1 MKNFIIQIYEIQTPH
16 EAEKLIE
23 IGVDHIGSVLL
34 SEQEWKN
41 PCLKETIQLIS
52 QSASKSSLIPLFSTP
67 KAVLQTLEYYQPHIV
82 HFCESLADQ
91 NGIFDICKDLINLQ
105 KSIKQKFPEIR
116 IMRSVPI
123 AQSGLAHLIPSL
135 EIAKMFEP
143 YSDFFLTDTLMLN
156 SNQPVHGF
164 VGITGQTCD
173 HNLAAQLV
181 RQSRIPVILAGG
193 LSPDNVYDAIL
204 NTQPAGA
211 DSCTATNAADHQG
224 KSVRFEKDLE
234 KVRQF
239 VEQCR
244 KASLNLCSDYK

>member
-1 MKNFIIQIYEIQTPH
+1 MKNFITQIYEIQTPQ

-41 PCLKETIQLIS
+41 PCLKETIQLVS
-52 QSASKSSLIPLFSTP
+52 QSDSKSSLIPLFSTP
-67 KAVLQTLEYYQPHIV
+67 EAVFQTLEYYQPHIV
-82 HFCESLADQ
+82 HFCESLADRD
-91 NGIFDICKDLINLQ
+91 GIFDICKDLISLQ
-105 KSIKQKFPEIR
+105 KNVKQRFPEIR

-123 AQSGLAHLIPSL
+123 AQSGMAHLIPSL

-143 YSDFFLTDTLMLN
+143 YSDFFLTDTLILD

-164 VGITGQTCD
+164 VGITGKTCD
-173 HNLAAQLV
+173 HTVAAQLV
-181 RQSRIPVILAGG
+181 RQSRIPLILAGG
-193 LSPDNVYDAIL
+193 LSPENVYDAII

-211 DSCTATNAADHQG
+211 DSCTATNAADHNG
-224 KSVRFEKDLE
+224 KSVRFQKDLE

-244 KASLNLCSDYK
+244 KAGQDYRVRTH